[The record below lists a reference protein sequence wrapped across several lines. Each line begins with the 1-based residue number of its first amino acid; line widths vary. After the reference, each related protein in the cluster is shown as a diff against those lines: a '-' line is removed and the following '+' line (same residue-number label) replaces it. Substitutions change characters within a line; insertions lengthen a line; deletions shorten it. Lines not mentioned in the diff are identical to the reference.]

1 MNEKR
6 KITCITGT
14 RADYPR
20 IKSVL
25 REIIERQNLD
35 LKLIVTGSHLLE
47 EYGYSVQEITDDGFY
62 IDKTV
67 QMFSGD
73 YNSPAGMA
81 KAAAKC
87 TKGIAEA
94 LEELNP
100 NLVLLTVDR
109 VETLAAAVAVSLM
122 NFPIA
127 HIQGGEVT
135 GTIDES
141 IRHAVTKMSH
151 IHFPA
156 TKDAAE
162 RIIRMGEDP
171 KMVFQVG
178 CPYID
183 IINSIHKKTKDELS
197 SEYGFSANKP
207 LIIFTQHPVTTEYG
221 SSANQINIT
230 LEALKNFTDCQVIAF
245 SSNTDAGG
253 KEIISA
259 VRNEKNFIHISNMVS
274 SDFLSLM
281 ACADVMVGNSSAA
294 IREAPS
300 FHLPAVNIGTRQQ
313 GRLRAENV
321 IDVNYDNEQIINAI
335 QKTLFDKVFI
345 EKVNNT
351 KNPYGDGKSAKR
363 IVDILE
369 RIPLDADLIQK
380 RIAYQI

>member
-1 MNEKR
+1 M

-20 IKSVL
+20 VKSVL
-25 REIIERQNLD
+25 YEIQKHKNFELS
-35 LKLIVTGSHLLE
+35 LIVTGSHLLE
-47 EYGYSVQEITDDGFY
+47 EYGYSAQEIIDDGFK
-62 IDKTV
+62 IDKKV
-67 QMFSGD
+67 PMFTGD
-73 YNSPAGMA
+73 YNSLVGMA

-87 TKGIAEA
+87 TQGVAEA
-94 LEELNP
+94 LQELKP
-100 NLVLLTVDR
+100 DLVLLTVDR
-109 VETLAAAVAVSLM
+109 VETMAAAVAVSLM

-141 IRHAVTKMSH
+141 IRHAVTKLSH

-156 TKDAAE
+156 TKDAAQ

-171 KMVFQVG
+171 EKVFQVG

-183 IINSIHKKTKDELS
+183 IIDSIQKKSKSELS
-197 SEYGFSANKP
+197 KKYDFSEEKS
-207 LIIFTQHPVTTEYG
+207 LIIFTQHSVTTEYG
-221 SSANQINIT
+221 FSKDQIQIT
-230 LEALKNFTDCQVIAF
+230 LNALNFFSDCQVLVF

-253 KEIISA
+253 REIIAA
-259 VRNEKNFIHISNMVS
+259 VKKEKNFIHIANMLS

-313 GRLRAENV
+313 GRLRAANI
-321 IDVNYDNEQIINAI
+321 IDVDHNEPEITRAIKRALYDQDFIDSVNES
-335 QKTLFDKVFI
+335 T
-345 EKVNNT
+345 
-351 KNPYGDGKSAKR
+351 NPYGDGKSAKR
-363 IVDILE
+363 IVDILDK
-369 RIPLDADLIQK
+369 IPINKSLVQK
-380 RIAYQI
+380 ILAYDI